1 MDPFFEFLIIYLTLF
16 LGPLIG
22 GVIGVYW
29 GDRHSR
35 NMPII
40 KGFVGAFLLSVV
52 LVGIL
57 PHLYHENE
65 SSIAIFIIV
74 GFFLESLLEFIFG
87 GKGHSHGNNHS
98 HDHHNHDHEHSNFP
112 LGLFIALSLHS
123 FLEGMSV
130 IPSVLESRDAMIG
143 FVFGISFHELL
154 AAFSLAVLLRTSTV
168 KLKWVILFL
177 IAYALMSPV
186 GSFIGNSL
194 KDYDY
199 LQHEVIP
206 KLLAVAVGTILHV
219 AMDVLSAPL
228 HSKTRQIIKFIAIGL
243 GIAAGFTLIH

>member
-1 MDPFFEFLIIYLTLF
+1 MSQYIEFLIIYLSLF
-16 LGPLIG
+16 LGPMIG
-22 GVIGVYW
+22 GVVGIYW
-29 GDRHSR
+29 GEKNSSY
-35 NMPII
+35 MPII

-74 GFFLESLLEFIFG
+74 GFFLESLLELIFG
-87 GKGHSHGNNHS
+87 GKGHSHENHH
-98 HDHHNHDHEHSNFP
+98 HDDHAVNAFP

-130 IPSVLESRDAMIG
+130 IPSLLNSKDAMVG

-154 AAFSLAVLLRTSTV
+154 AAFSLAVLLKTSSV
-168 KLKWVILFL
+168 KLKWVVLILVS
-177 IAYALMSPV
+177 YALMSPL
-186 GSFIGNSL
+186 GSFTGNFL
-194 KDYDY
+194 KDFDY
-199 LQHEVIP
+199 LQMEVIP

-228 HSKTRQIIKFIAIGL
+228 HSKSRQIIKFIAIGL